1 MDKIRTSESGDNYRA
16 TREQKA
22 QQDRWK
28 YSVLV
33 QDIILN

>member
-1 MDKIRTSESGDNYRA
+1 MDKIRSQNQVIIRA

-22 QQDRWK
+22 QQDGWK